1 MNNARDDLHVR
12 IRGLLAIASV
22 LTATAGVTTVVV
34 DQLGDSGPRYPKV
47 QVTST
52 RTGYAVRWT
61 NSTSRTFDPLTVH
74 TVLYARD
81 GKFVDTFLNADVDSA
96 PGCCSISL
104 PPGGSA
110 DIHLPKPQHKVAW
123 IEFVDLYYGGVKTQL
138 ALPRVLCHVG
148 RGDRI
153 TCRQEN

>member
-1 MNNARDDLHVR
+1 MAC
-12 IRGLLAIASV
+12 A
-22 LTATAGVTTVVV
+22 LTAAAGVTTVVF
-34 DQLGDSGPRYPKV
+34 DQLGNSGPLYPKV
-47 QVTST
+47 QVTSSPS
-52 RTGYAVRWT
+52 GYTVRWT
-61 NSTSRTFDPLTVH
+61 NPTSRTFDPLTVH

-81 GKFVDTFLNADVDSA
+81 GKFVGTFLNADADHV

-110 DIHLPKPQHKVAW
+110 DIHLPKTQHKATW
-123 IEFVDLYYGGVKTQL
+123 IEFVDLYYGGVKSQL